1 METDYFRDLN
11 QIVTFALQEDIGE
24 VDVTAQLI
32 DPDTTAIA
40 TIITRQ
46 EATICGRPWVNE
58 VFNQVDSDLEINWSV
73 TEGER
78 VTANQE
84 LLRLEGTARSLLTA
98 ERPALN
104 FLQTLSGTATTTYR
118 YANLIRHTD
127 SRLLDTRKTIPGL
140 RLAQKYAVMCGG
152 GMNHRLGLYDAFL
165 IKENHI
171 LACGSIGQA
180 VARAKQLY
188 PEKRLEI
195 EVENL
200 TEFHEAIEAR
210 PDWIMLDNFSIADL
224 NKAVASTHEPIKL
237 EASGGIEK
245 DEDLIAIAETGVDY
259 ISVGALT
266 KHCLAIDLSM
276 RFVERV

>member
-46 EATICGRPWVNE
+46 EATICGQPWVNE

-188 PEKRLEI
+188 PEKRVEI

>member
-1 METDYFRDLN
+1 MLARRRSKFHSRAKFVIIVLGVATFFGGGAYFVFFSPYF
-11 QIVTFALQEDIGE
+11 QIV
-24 VDVTAQLI
+24 
-32 DPDTTAIA
+32 
-40 TIITRQ
+40 
-46 EATICGRPWVNE
+46 
-58 VFNQVDSDLEINWSV
+58 
-73 TEGER
+73 
-78 VTANQE
+78 
-84 LLRLEGTARSLLTA
+84 
-98 ERPALN
+98 
-104 FLQTLSGTATTTYR
+104 
-118 YANLIRHTD
+118 
-127 SRLLDTRKTIPGL
+127 
-140 RLAQKYAVMCGG
+140 
-152 GMNHRLGLYDAFL
+152 
-165 IKENHI
+165 
-171 LACGSIGQA
+171 
-180 VARAKQLY
+180 
-188 PEKRLEI
+188 EI